1 MLLLR
6 FLSALQ
12 VEEREKKKKERKA
25 EEKKKKDEESEQ
37 LRCLCSNVNML
48 YMTVCFI

>member
-6 FLSALQ
+6 FLSVLQ
-12 VEEREKKKKERKA
+12 VEEREKKKERKA

-37 LRCLCSNVNML
+37 LRCLCSNMNML